1 MAEKSNGIRFTS
13 LFRPTEVIC
22 RTEQTD
28 RDVILLNLLRLLEY
42 QRRLDDV
49 DEAYRAVLNREKEMS
64 TVVAPGIA
72 MPHARLDA
80 FENIVVGIVTS
91 QNGIIYDKNRPDK
104 LIKLIILTLVPKNAP
119 GAYLQAISSL
129 AKICQDPATADIVA
143 SLPIQEKVWSFFEQ
157 REMVICDHLKAS
169 DILKSVKA
177 QLQEHDTLE
186 KGHQ

>member
-1 MAEKSNGIRFTS
+1 MAEKNNGIRFTS

-28 RDVILLNLLRLLEY
+28 RDVILLNLLRLLGY
-42 QRRLDDV
+42 QRRLGDV

-80 FENIVVGIVTS
+80 LENMVVGIVTS
-91 QNGIIYDKNRPDK
+91 QNGIIYDKNRLDE
-104 LIKLIILTLVPKNAP
+104 LIKLIILTLVPKDAP

-143 SLPIQEKVWSFFEQ
+143 SLPTQEKVWSFFEQ
-157 REMVICDHLKAS
+157 REVVLRDQLQE
-169 DILKSVKA
+169 LGNLETVKA
-177 QLQEHDTLE
+177 QLREHDTLE